1 VRQQSILVK
10 NIVEDFNLYRCIG
23 QHREREHSDSKPI
36 LVRCT
41 NESETPSNPNH
52 PEWGFLCAKCSGEAP
67 HGPRE
72 TEERVNVGA
81 LQADSQEY
89 KDSIEMGL
97 MVGMREPWE
106 G

>member
-1 VRQQSILVK
+1 
-10 NIVEDFNLYRCIG
+10 LYRCIG

-72 TEERVNVGA
+72 TEERTNVGA
-81 LQADSQEY
+81 VQCDPEEY
-89 KDSIEMGL
+89 RDQMESGFMMG
-97 MVGMREPWE
+97 MHSSKEE
-106 G
+106 D